1 MLRERLLKAEAINT
15 ERQSINAERQ
25 AELERAEARHAAEC
39 ARAERELEHTRQ
51 IFQSEMRAANLITQ
65 QSGARLEGYLLRQP
79 IQARPEVRGILPRA
93 LLYFWLLLTLQ

>member
-1 MLRERLLKAEAINT
+1 MLNNEISLLRERLLKAEAIN
-15 ERQSINAERQ
+15 AERQ
-25 AELERAEARHAAEC
+25 GELERAEARHAAEC

-93 LLYFWLLLTLQ
+93 PVDLWLILTFQ